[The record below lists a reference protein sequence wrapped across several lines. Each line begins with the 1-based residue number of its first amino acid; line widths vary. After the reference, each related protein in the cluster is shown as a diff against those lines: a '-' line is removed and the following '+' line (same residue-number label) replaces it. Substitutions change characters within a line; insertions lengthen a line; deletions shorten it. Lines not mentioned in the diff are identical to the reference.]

1 MFKRFVVTGAII
13 LVGVAAYVYFA
24 RDTGTS
30 FDVDIPETTFEEVME
45 IDSSPEE
52 LIEEELEEGEEEVPE
67 EEEDTEVEES
77 ELTDSEEGFDIP
89 EEFNL
94 AVAFTSQAPHHNWDL
109 PYQEACEEASA
120 YMVSLYY
127 DGHPSGKVD
136 PDVADAALLDVV
148 DFQTDLYGFYLDTT
162 AVETQ
167 RFMMEYFNVGAE
179 VVHNPTVDQIK
190 NEIANGRPVI
200 VPASGRELGNPNFTG
215 LGPLY
220 HMFVIKGYTEDKF
233 ITNDPGTRNGENFVY
248 DIDVVMSAMGDW
260 NNGDP
265 ANGDKVVIFT
275 HR

>member
-1 MFKRFVVTGAII
+1 M
-13 LVGVAAYVYFA
+13 YFT

-30 FDVDIPETTFEEVME
+30 FDVDIPETTFEETME
-45 IDSSPEE
+45 AESDVADAV
-52 LIEEELEEGEEEVPE
+52 EEEAEEVEEEQVE
-67 EEEDTEVEES
+67 EESDDEEDVEVEES
-77 ELTDSEEGFDIP
+77 EPVEVGEFDIP

-127 DGHPSGKVD
+127 NGHPSGKVD
-136 PDVADAALLDVV
+136 PDVADEAILEIV
-148 DFQTDLYGFYLDTT
+148 DFQNDFYGFYLDTT
-162 AVETQ
+162 AEETL
-167 RFMMEYFNVGAE
+167 RFMMEFYNMGGE
-179 VVHNPTVDQIK
+179 VVQNPTPEEIK

-200 VPASGRELGNPNFTG
+200 VPAYGRALGNPNFTG

-248 DIDVVMSAMGDW
+248 DIDVIMNAMGDW